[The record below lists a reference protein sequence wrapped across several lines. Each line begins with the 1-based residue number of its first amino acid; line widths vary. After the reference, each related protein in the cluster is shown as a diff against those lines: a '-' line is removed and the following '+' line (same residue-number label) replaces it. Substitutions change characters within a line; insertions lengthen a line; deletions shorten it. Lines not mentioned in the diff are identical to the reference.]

1 MLSKEYFRFF
11 AELAKNN
18 SKEWFDDHRADYE
31 RHVKVPFKALVEALL
46 ERVRTV
52 EPTLQADAKD
62 TIYRINRDIRFSA
75 DKTPYKTHLAAHIN
89 LRGKK
94 AMGFPGF
101 YFEVG
106 AKGGAAAG
114 GVYMPSKDELA
125 AVRDLIAHEGSDLRK
140 RCSARTFKEHYGEI
154 RGERNKVVPAEF
166 RAAASSEPLVAN
178 KQFYYWADIPK
189 SVFTSPECVK
199 TLFGFYTAAK
209 PLNDFF
215 AQALVD

>member
-1 MLSKEYFRFF
+1 MLGKEYFAFF
-11 AELAKNN
+11 TGLSKNN
-18 SKEWFDDHRADYE
+18 SKEWFDAHRADYE

-52 EPTLQADAKD
+52 EPTLQVDAKD

-125 AVRDLIAHEGSDLRK
+125 AVRDLIMHEGADLHK
-140 RCSARTFKEHYGEI
+140 RLSARAFKEHYGEL

-166 RAAASSEPLVAN
+166 RAAAAAEPFVAN

-199 TLFGFYTAAK
+199 TLFGYYTAAK

-215 AQALVD
+215 AQALED